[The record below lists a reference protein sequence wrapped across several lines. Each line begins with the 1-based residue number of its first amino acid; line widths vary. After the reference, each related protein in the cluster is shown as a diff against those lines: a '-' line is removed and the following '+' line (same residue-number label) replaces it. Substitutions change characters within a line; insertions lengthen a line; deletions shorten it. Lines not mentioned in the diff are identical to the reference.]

1 MLLTWIIGYSSFGH
15 HCSRASF
22 VCVCLCVVRIR
33 RAAAV
38 LIVPRV
44 SLLSPVDIGSAGF
57 RIFAFD
63 GPRLLHK
70 APPNSVL
77 WRPTTEQEAE
87 APEHSTHLNLNQFPL
102 CK

>member
-1 MLLTWIIGYSSFGH
+1 M
-15 HCSRASF
+15 
-22 VCVCLCVVRIR
+22 CVCLCVVRIR

-57 RIFAFD
+57 RIFA
-63 GPRLLHK
+63 GG
-70 APPNSVL
+70 A
-77 WRPTTEQEAE
+77 TEQETE
-87 APEHSTHLNLNQFPL
+87 APEHSIHLNLNQFSL